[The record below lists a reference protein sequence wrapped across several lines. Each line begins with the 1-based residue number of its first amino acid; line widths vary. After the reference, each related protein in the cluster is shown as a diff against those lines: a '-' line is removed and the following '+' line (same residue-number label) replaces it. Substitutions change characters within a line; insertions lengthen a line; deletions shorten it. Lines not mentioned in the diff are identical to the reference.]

1 MMIDLGAFKPSRL
14 MNRAV
19 RLIALSLTLALG
31 LGGVS
36 SIAAEERE
44 LAAETARLLAALQA
58 AIPDLPIMDVHDTP
72 VADLYAVELEGG
84 QLLYTTA
91 DGDYFIAGDMYR
103 VGERVVNLA
112 EERRAGARR
121 TAMANVALEDMVV
134 FSPAGQTRTH
144 VSVFTDVDCT
154 YCRKLHQEI
163 ADYNALGI
171 EVRYLAY
178 PRAGL
183 GSATANKI
191 VSAWCADNRNEAL
204 TALKAGLTIPSASCD
219 NPVAEQLEL
228 GRKVGVNGTP
238 AIVTADGRL
247 LPGYMPAAQL
257 AEALEL

>member
-1 MMIDLGAFKPSRL
+1 MTIDLRVSHLRL
-14 MNRAV
+14 SKRGVLNRFACILALTMSVTLGLVSVPAV
-19 RLIALSLTLALG
+19 AADDSQLHEDTARLIAALNK
-31 LGGVS
+31 
-36 SIAAEERE
+36 
-44 LAAETARLLAALQA
+44 
-58 AIPDLPIMDVHDTP
+58 AIPDLPVIDVHSTP
-72 VADLYAVELEGG
+72 IADLYAVELEGG

-91 DGDYFIAGDMYR
+91 GGDYFIAGDMYK
-103 VGERVVNLA
+103 VGDRVVNLA
-112 EERRAGARR
+112 EERRAQARLS
-121 TAMANVALEDMVV
+121 AMEAVPLEDMVV
-134 FSPAGQTRTH
+134 FSPAGQTRTY

-154 YCRKLHQEI
+154 YCRI

-183 GSATANKI
+183 GTPTANKI

-204 TALKAGLTIPSASCD
+204 TALKAGLTIPAANCD
-219 NPVAEQLEL
+219 NPIAAQFEL

-257 AEALEL
+257 AEALDL